1 MGDVDHVATLLADIR
16 ALGVHLSVDDFG
28 TGYSSLSYLKRFP
41 IDELKVDRS
50 FVRDLVGDADD
61 AAIVRATIALA
72 HGLGM
77 RVVAEGVENVEQL
90 NMLAAQ
96 QCDLVQGY
104 LFSQPVPADLVV
116 SEGLLGAPEGQGRT
130 LRLIRS

>member
-1 MGDVDHVATLLADIR
+1 
-16 ALGVHLSVDDFG
+16 
-28 TGYSSLSYLKRFP
+28 
-41 IDELKVDRS
+41 
-50 FVRDLVGDADD
+50 DADD

-104 LFSQPVPADLVV
+104 LFSQPVPAELVV

>member
-1 MGDVDHVATLLADIR
+1 
-16 ALGVHLSVDDFG
+16 
-28 TGYSSLSYLKRFP
+28 
-41 IDELKVDRS
+41 
-50 FVRDLVGDADD
+50 DD

-104 LFSQPVPADLVV
+104 LFSPPVPADLVV